1 MQGNPNEAIAKR
13 INLTAKWVLPVAEP
27 PLANGVVIINAGKIE
42 AVLSRNQFENEF
54 EAEDLIDYG
63 EAVIT
68 PGLINLHTHIDY
80 TALRLF
86 DTNSRLF
93 DWIQGLAGLSA
104 VWTPNQWRDSALSG
118 ATEIALSGTT
128 CIADCS
134 YSGAAAWAS
143 SMIGLRAVVGL
154 EIFGIDDSTIEQRW
168 NTWLT
173 RLHRLLDSPEFEV
186 REALAT
192 GRVRLTVSPH
202 APYSVCPALWKVA
215 HDWAAE
221 NDLPILTHLCE
232 SADEVDWIRSGS
244 ETIDRFLQSMI
255 PGGLPN
261 PESLSWKATG
271 QSPVELLASGGLLE
285 TRTIAAHAVNLSS
298 SDISL
303 LSQTGCAVAHCPR
316 SNARLRVGRAPL
328 EQLWQSG
335 VKVGFGT
342 DSAASTDD
350 LNILNE
356 ARFGVTM
363 HRAVEPSFDAPSDQI
378 FRMLTLGAAEILGV
392 ANEIGSLEPGKAA
405 DLAIFQIGRNAT
417 AANSRPY
424 DLLVFGQ
431 CQLQD
436 LFVDGKH
443 VVHSGTVK
451 HSYSS
456 CYDSAQDDIQ
466 LAQARE
472 FHYPNVKGLV

>member
-1 MQGNPNEAIAKR
+1 MSIAKR
-13 INLTAKWVLPVAEP
+13 INLAAKWVLPVSDL
-27 PLANGVVIINAGKIE
+27 PLENGVVIINAGQIE
-42 AVLSRNQFENEF
+42 AVLSRNQFEIAY

-104 VWTPNQWRDSALSG
+104 LWTPKQWRDSALSG

-143 SMIGLRAVVGL
+143 SMIGLRAIVGL
-154 EIFGIDDSTIEQRW
+154 EIFGIDDSTIEQKW

-173 RLHRLLDSPEFEV
+173 RLHGLLDSPEFEV
-186 REALAT
+186 KEALST

-202 APYSVCPALWKVA
+202 APYSVCPALWKIA
-215 HDWAAE
+215 HDWAAK
-221 NDLPILTHLCE
+221 NGLPIFTHLCE
-232 SADEVDWIRSGS
+232 SAEEVDWISSGS
-244 ETIDRFLQSMI
+244 STIDRFLQAMM

-271 QSPVELLASGGLLE
+271 QSPVELLASNGLLG
-285 TRTIAAHAVNLSS
+285 TRTIAAHAVNLQST
-298 SDISL
+298 DISL

-328 EQLWQSG
+328 EQLLQSG
-335 VKVGFGT
+335 VRVGFGT

-350 LNILNE
+350 LSILNE

-363 HRAVEPSFDAPSDQI
+363 HRAVAPSFAAPSDQI
-378 FRMLTLGAAEILGV
+378 FRMLTLGAAEILGA
-392 ANEIGSLEPGKAA
+392 ANEIGSLEPGKSA
-405 DLAIFQIGRNAT
+405 DLAVFKIGRNAT
-417 AANSRPY
+417 AASSRPY
-424 DLLVFGQ
+424 DLLVYGQ
-431 CQLQD
+431 CRLRD
-436 LFVDGKH
+436 LFVEGKK
-443 VVHSGTVK
+443 VVHSGIVK
-451 HSYSS
+451 RSNPTSHN
-456 CYDSAQDDIQ
+456 SAQDDLQ
-466 LAQARE
+466 LAPVMK